1 MAQAGLVVLVRVSG
15 DLVGDICDRF
25 AELAGV
31 DPAVAARVE
40 REARQAYGRD
50 RPYIAL
56 ERPRPRVTPD
66 MVDITRPVDE
76 QAEALGVSPR
86 TLYRFKRFRKERG

>member
-1 MAQAGLVVLVRVSG
+1 MGQDVLGAPVRVSG

-31 DPAVAARVE
+31 DPVVAARVE
-40 REARQAYGRD
+40 QEARMAYGRD
-50 RPYIAL
+50 RPYIAM

-66 MVDITRPVDE
+66 MIDVTRPVGE
-76 QAEALGVSPR
+76 QAQALGVSTR
-86 TLYRFKRFRKERG
+86 TLYRFKRARKERG